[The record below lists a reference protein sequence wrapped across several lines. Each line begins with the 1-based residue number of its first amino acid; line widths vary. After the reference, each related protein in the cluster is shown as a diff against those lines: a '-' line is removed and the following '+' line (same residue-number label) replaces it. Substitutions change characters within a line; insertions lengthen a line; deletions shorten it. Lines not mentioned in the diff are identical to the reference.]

1 MNMITIP
8 VETPSASYKVNLYDG
23 AFEPLLEYLAE
34 KRFKTYFLV
43 DANVYRHHSNAIHE
57 LSGFSRGEFRTLIMK
72 PSESMKNLKSVERVL
87 SFLQGHGADRKS
99 VLVIIGGGIL
109 GDIGAFAASI
119 YMRGI
124 RFIQV
129 PTTLLSIID
138 SSVGGKTGVN
148 FGDRKNFIGTFAQPE
163 SVWSGLKLLKT
174 LPRNE
179 LKAGWGEMVKYA
191 FLYDREFF
199 WRINEFS
206 QMSHRQEELHQNE
219 IMAECIAIK
228 ARIVAADEKESGP
241 RKMLNLGH
249 TFAHAI
255 ESLSHYKIKHGYA
268 VGAGLLYANIIS
280 CELGLISSITRD
292 ENQDLIRTIDF
303 PPLLGGLDA
312 AKLWELMKSDKKS
325 DKGQVRL
332 VLMKENSPPVYDI
345 PVNENLITRV
355 IEYCAGKY
363 Y

>member
-1 MNMITIP
+1 MNTTTIP
-8 VETPSASYKVNLYDG
+8 VETPSAQYNVYLYEG
-23 AFEPLLEYLAE
+23 TFEPLKQYLNE
-34 KRFKTYFLV
+34 QKFKTLFLI
-43 DANVYRHHSNAIHE
+43 DANVYRYHSDAVHD
-57 LSGFSRGEFRTLIMK
+57 LTGFSRGEYAALIMK
-72 PSESMKNLKSVERVL
+72 SSEKMKSLSSVQKVL
-87 SFLQGHGADRKS
+87 SFLQTKGADRKS

-109 GDIGAFAASI
+109 GDVGAFAASI

-163 SVWSGLKLLKT
+163 SVWSGLEVLGS

-179 LKAGWGEMVKYA
+179 WKSGWGEMVKYA

-199 WRINEFS
+199 RKVHAYS
-206 QMSHRQEELHQNE
+206 QMSPGESKLHREEL
-219 IMAECIAIK
+219 ISACISIK

-255 ESLSHYKIKHGYA
+255 ESLSNYKIKHGYA
-268 VGAGLLYANIIS
+268 VGAGLLYAN
-280 CELGLISSITRD
+280 LISYEMGFISAETRD
-292 ENQDLIRTIDF
+292 ENQDLIKTIDF

-312 AKLWELMKSDKKS
+312 GRIWELMKSDKKS
-325 DKGQVRL
+325 DKGEVKL

-345 PVNENLITRV
+345 PVNENFVISV
-355 IEYCAGKY
+355 IENCAGKY